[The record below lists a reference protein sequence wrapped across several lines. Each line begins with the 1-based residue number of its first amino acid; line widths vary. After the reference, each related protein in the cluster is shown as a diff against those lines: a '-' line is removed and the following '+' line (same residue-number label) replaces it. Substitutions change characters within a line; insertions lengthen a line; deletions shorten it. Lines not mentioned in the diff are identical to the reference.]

1 MERVIQPV
9 RPDELTQVIQQE
21 DGLYGWSFQAQTE
34 MRVWAGEAGRI
45 PLKVV
50 SPHETFCH
58 WKGVL
63 RCTMRC
69 VSVKN
74 DTDVSVDRTASV
86 WSPAQTHGPGQ
97 NQRRVKDGGRP
108 TWSPGFRRGFTK
120 HKALRWQRGAQSRE
134 EDLSPHLGRKRS
146 RNCCESPSSIVT
158 ARGPQQRLRGGQG
171 FGEYCCSSWSC
182 QSTKRNTLCL

>member
-21 DGLYGWSFQAQTE
+21 DGLSGWSFQAQTE
-34 MRVWAGEAGRI
+34 IRVWAGEAGRI

-50 SPHETFCH
+50 SLHETFCH

-74 DTDVSVDRTASV
+74 DTDISVDRTASL
-86 WSPAQTHGPGQ
+86 WSPAQTHRPDQ
-97 NQRRVKDGGRP
+97 NQQRMKVGGRP
-108 TWSPGFRRGFTK
+108 TWSPGFRRGFMK
-120 HKALRWQRGAQSRE
+120 HKALSMAKGCTEQGGGA
-134 EDLSPHLGRKRS
+134 LSPLGQ
-146 RNCCESPSSIVT
+146 EIQ
-158 ARGPQQRLRGGQG
+158 PQLLWE
-171 FGEYCCSSWSC
+171 F
-182 QSTKRNTLCL
+182 